1 VKPFRFLLIVAGL
14 FATVAGAHAQ
24 ISVDLNIKRR
34 SFIRYEPIIA
44 TVTVTNLSGR
54 DLMLRDGEAQWF
66 GFQIV
71 DAGNLP
77 VAPRNPNY
85 HLDSL
90 ALKAGTTVRRTV
102 NLNTLFGLNEFGIY
116 RIRAQIF
123 SDEMNKFFSSRPTN
137 IEISEAHVMWQQ
149 TVGVPEGKED
159 AGSMRTVS
167 LLVWQ
172 GPEHQHLYCRIENR
186 DAGIVYCTTELGHLM
201 ANSQPEVQFDLENNF
216 YILNFAGPKMYTLY
230 KLGLNGEFL
239 GETHYAAP
247 KSRPRFRRL
256 ADGTLQIVGG
266 QRQVA
271 QATAAQPPQP
281 KLSDRPP
288 ELRAKN

>member
-1 VKPFRFLLIVAGL
+1 VKSFRFLLALACVL
-14 FATVAGAHAQ
+14 SVLPSSHAQ
-24 ISVDLNIKRR
+24 IAVDLNIKRR

-44 TVTVTNLSGR
+44 TVTVTNLAGR
-54 DLMLRDGEAQWF
+54 DLILRDGEAQWF
-66 GFQIV
+66 GFQV
-71 DAGNLP
+71 LTAANLP
-77 VAPRNPNY
+77 VPPRNPSY

-90 ALKAGTTVRRTV
+90 ELKAGTTVKRTV
-102 NLNTLFGLNEFGIY
+102 NLNTLFALNEFGIY

-137 IEISEAHVMWQQ
+137 VEISDAQVMWQQ
-149 TVGVPEGKED
+149 TVGVPEDKEGG
-159 AGSMRTVS
+159 GSMRTVS
-167 LLVWQ
+167 LLMWQ
-172 GPEHQHLYCRIENR
+172 GPEHQHLYCRIEDRN
-186 DAGIVYCTTELGHLM
+186 AGVVYCTTELGHVV

-216 YILNFAGPKMYTLY
+216 YVLNYIAPKMYALY
-230 KLGLNGEFL
+230 KVGLNGEFL
-239 GETHYAAP
+239 GETKYAAP

-271 QATAAQPPQP
+271 QTTAAQAPPP